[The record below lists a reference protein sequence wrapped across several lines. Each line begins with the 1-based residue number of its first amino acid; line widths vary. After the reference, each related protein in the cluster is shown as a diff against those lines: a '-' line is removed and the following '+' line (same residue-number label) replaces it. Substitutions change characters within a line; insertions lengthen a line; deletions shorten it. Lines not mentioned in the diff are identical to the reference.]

1 MTTEMNS
8 AKSYESFKS
17 TIEFLQTKMHE
28 GGKDITDAEIAN
40 KLNLQIE
47 TYYEYLEKD
56 SVPEVIFEILRR
68 EFKDILNG
76 VRVNRVTFTSEIELP
91 DPDEEDWENG

>member
-8 AKSYESFKS
+8 AESYETFKG
-17 TIEFLQTKMHE
+17 TIEFLQTKMRE
-28 GGKDITDAEIAN
+28 GGKDITDAELAN
-40 KLNLQIE
+40 KLKIPIA

-76 VRVNRVTFTSEIELP
+76 VRVKRVTFRAEIELP